1 MRALL
6 RGFGALLVLM
16 AATGCGVK
24 TIYNHMDRLIIWGVD
39 DLVTFDDAQERYLHD
54 EVEAV
59 MYWHRTTQLP
69 IYARGLEHLA
79 DELDRG
85 PSQEDLLETEQTMTA
100 WADAIGQ
107 QTNPVAAELLYSMT
121 DAQLTELGNGLD
133 ANNEKWLKPYR
144 GLDTQAR
151 ADKWAKEYID
161 LMENFAPRLTS
172 AERGFVQRSSASYVS
187 DDAAWLDYRK
197 RWQRD
202 LIARV
207 REAKAQDAFDRFSL
221 AYADMSNHRERW
233 YGDDYQRILDGNA
246 SLYRSVTLELL
257 QMLGDERR
265 KKLTAKLRSYA
276 QDFADLAAEAPAVA
290 PKSTCLVTCGGGA
303 AGAGAGA
310 AVGL

>member
-1 MRALL
+1 MHTSLKVLALL
-6 RGFGALLVLM
+6 LL
-16 AATGCGVK
+16 AAVASGCGVK

-39 DLVTFDDAQERYLHD
+39 DLVTFDDAQERYLRA

-69 IYARGLEHLA
+69 IYARGLEHIA

-85 PSQEDLLETEQTMTA
+85 ASLEDLLEAEQMMTG

-121 DAQLTELGNGLD
+121 DAQLTELAAGLD

-144 GLDTQAR
+144 DMDKQAR
-151 ADKWAKEYID
+151 ADKWAKEYAD
-161 LMENFAPRLTS
+161 LMENVTPRLTT
-172 AERGFVQRSSASYVS
+172 AERALVQRHSASYVT
-187 DDAAWLDYRK
+187 DDAAWLEYRK

-202 LIARV
+202 LIERV
-207 REAKAQDAFDRFSL
+207 RAHESFERFSL

-233 YGDDYQRILDGNA
+233 YGDDYQRILDANA
-246 SLYRSVTLELL
+246 SLYRTVTLELL
-257 QMLGDERR
+257 NMLGDERR
-265 KKLTAKLRSYA
+265 KKVTAKLRSYA
-276 QDFADLAAEAPAVA
+276 QDFDDLAAEAAPVA
-290 PKSTCLVTCGGGA
+290 PRSTCLVACSGTP
-303 AGAGAGA
+303 